1 MTLKFPT
8 CPASQAIS
16 KICYTLLMQSQ
27 TAWHQW
33 AESLRRLGLDGLV
46 AWLLE
51 AGAPLTVLG
60 AQAVYLSQPFIG
72 GKQLNVFAHML
83 EEEEETRAFA
93 RYLRG
98 ELPQ

>member
-1 MTLKFPT
+1 MTWKFPA
-8 CPASQAIS
+8 CPASQAIC

-27 TAWHQW
+27 TAWYQW
-33 AESLRRLGLDGLV
+33 AECLRRLRLDGLV

-72 GKQLNVFAHML
+72 GKQLNVLAPML
-83 EEEEETRAFA
+83 EEEEENPAFA
-93 RYLRG
+93 RYWRG